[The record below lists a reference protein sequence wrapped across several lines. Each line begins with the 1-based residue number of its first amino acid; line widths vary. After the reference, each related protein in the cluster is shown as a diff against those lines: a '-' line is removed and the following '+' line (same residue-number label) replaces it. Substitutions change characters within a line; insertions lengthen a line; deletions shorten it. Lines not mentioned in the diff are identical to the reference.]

1 MMPRPVLAA
10 VLLLSLAACAR
21 RSAAPAPRLEPESPL
36 AGAGEVVQ
44 TGEASWYG
52 GDFHGRLTADGE
64 VYDMHKLTAAHP
76 DLPFHTL
83 LEVENLENGRRVL
96 VRVNDRGPFL
106 KGRIIDLSLKAA
118 QRLGMAETGTARVRL
133 RLLRRG
139 QAAPAPAEPGLAP
152 PAEPLPQPET
162 PALAAAGCFVQA
174 GAFASRENAEDR
186 LLTVEEAL
194 PGTGFR
200 IVAEDGLYKVV
211 SPPLEPAGACAEAL
225 RRLAAFGLPAF
236 VRSAPP
242 QDGG

>member
-1 MMPRPVLAA
+1 MSPRPVLAA
-10 VLLLSLAACAR
+10 ALLLSLAACGR
-21 RSAAPAPRLEPESPL
+21 RAAAPAPRLEPGSPL
-36 AGAGEVVQ
+36 AGNGEVLQ

-52 GDFHGRLTADGE
+52 GEFHGRLTADGE

-118 QRLGMAETGTARVRL
+118 QRLGMAETGTARVSL

-139 QAAPAPAEPGLAP
+139 PAAALAPAPTATAEAP
-152 PAEPLPQPET
+152 EEAPAT
-162 PALAAAGCFVQA
+162 AGCVVQA
-174 GAFASRENAEDR
+174 GAFSSRENAEDL

-194 PGTGFR
+194 PGMGFR
-200 IVAEDGLYKVV
+200 VISEEGLYKVV

-225 RRLAAFGLPAF
+225 RRLSAFGVPAF
-236 VRSAPP
+236 VRSAPSS
-242 QDGG
+242 GGG

>member
-1 MMPRPVLAA
+1 MTPRPVLAA
-10 VLLLSLAACAR
+10 ALLLFLAACAR
-21 RSAAPAPRLEPESPL
+21 RAPAPGMRLEPGSAL
-36 AGAGEVVQ
+36 AGGGEVIQ

-52 GDFHGRLTADGE
+52 GEFHGRLTAAGE

-96 VRVNDRGPFL
+96 VRINDRGPFL

-118 QRLGMAETGTARVRL
+118 QRLGMAESGTARVSL

-139 QAAPAPAEPGLAP
+139 TATPPEAAQAATASPPPDAAPAG
-152 PAEPLPQPET
+152 
-162 PALAAAGCFVQA
+162 AGCYLQA
-174 GAFASRENAEDR
+174 GAFSGRENAEDL

-194 PGTGFR
+194 PGMGFR

-211 SPPLEPAGACAEAL
+211 SPRLEPAGACAEAL
-225 RRLAAFGLPAF
+225 RRLAAYGLPAF

-242 QDGG
+242 PGEG

>member
-1 MMPRPVLAA
+1 MSPRPLLAA
-10 VLLLSLAACAR
+10 ALLLSLAACGR
-21 RSAAPAPRLEPESPL
+21 RAAAPAPRLEPGSPL
-36 AGAGEVVQ
+36 AGGEVVQ

-52 GDFHGRLTADGE
+52 GDFHGRRTADGE

-118 QRLGMAETGTARVRL
+118 QRLGMAESGTARVTL

-139 QAAPAPAEPGLAP
+139 PTAAPAAAQAAAAAAQEALP
-152 PAEPLPQPET
+152 PAEAP
-162 PALAAAGCFVQA
+162 AAAGCFVQA
-174 GAFASRENAEDR
+174 GAFSSRENAEEL

-194 PGTGFR
+194 PGMGFR
-200 IVAEDGLYKVV
+200 IISEDGLFKVV

-225 RRLAAFGLPAF
+225 RRLSAFGVPAF
-236 VRSAPP
+236 VRSAPSS
-242 QDGG
+242 GGG

>member
-1 MMPRPVLAA
+1 MTPRPVLAA
-10 VLLLSLAACAR
+10 ALLLSLAACAR
-21 RSAAPAPRLEPESPL
+21 RVPAPALRLEPGSAL
-36 AGAGEVVQ
+36 AAAGEVLQ

-52 GDFHGRLTADGE
+52 GDFHGRLTAAGE

-118 QRLGMAETGTARVRL
+118 QRLGMAESGTARVSL

-139 QAAPAPAEPGLAP
+139 TALPPEAARAAAPPPEAP
-152 PAEPLPQPET
+152 P
-162 PALAAAGCFVQA
+162 PAAHPAGTGCYVQA
-174 GAFASRENAEDR
+174 GAFSGRENAEDL
-186 LLTVEEAL
+186 LLTVAEAL
-194 PGTGFR
+194 PGMGFR
-200 IVAEDGLYKVV
+200 IIAEDGLYKVV
-211 SPPLEPAGACAEAL
+211 SPRLEPAAACAEAL
-225 RRLAAFGLPAF
+225 RRLSAFGLPAF

-242 QDGG
+242 PGEG

>member
-1 MMPRPVLAA
+1 MSPRPLLAA
-10 VLLLSLAACAR
+10 ALLLSLAACGR
-21 RSAAPAPRLEPESPL
+21 RAAAPAPRLEPGSPL
-36 AGAGEVVQ
+36 AGGEVVQ

-52 GDFHGRLTADGE
+52 GDFHGRRTADGE

-118 QRLGMAETGTARVRL
+118 QRLGMAESGTARVTL

-139 QAAPAPAEPGLAP
+139 PAAAQEALPPAAAP
-152 PAEPLPQPET
+152 
-162 PALAAAGCFVQA
+162 AAAGCFVQA
-174 GAFASRENAEDR
+174 GAFSSRENAEEL

-194 PGTGFR
+194 PGMGFR
-200 IVAEDGLYKVV
+200 IISEDGLFKVV

-225 RRLAAFGLPAF
+225 RRLSSFGLPAF

-242 QDGG
+242 AGGN

>member
-1 MMPRPVLAA
+1 MTLRPVLAA
-10 VLLLSLAACAR
+10 ALLLSLAACGR
-21 RSAAPAPRLEPESPL
+21 RAAAPAPRLEPGSPL
-36 AGAGEVVQ
+36 AGGGEVFQ

-52 GDFHGRLTADGE
+52 ADFHGRRTADGE

-118 QRLGMAETGTARVRL
+118 QRLGMAETGTARVSL

-139 QAAPAPAEPGLAP
+139 PAAEPEPVRAATAAAQEAPPPAAAP
-152 PAEPLPQPET
+152 
-162 PALAAAGCFVQA
+162 AAAGCCVQA
-174 GAFASRENAEDR
+174 GAFSSRENAEDL

-194 PGTGFR
+194 PGMGFR
-200 IVAEDGLYKVV
+200 IITEDGLYKVV
-211 SPPLEPAGACAEAL
+211 SPPLETGGACAEAL
-225 RRLAAFGLPAF
+225 SRLSAFGLPAF

-242 QDGG
+242 AGGE